1 MDNKG
6 NCWWHF
12 RFYLHHYIINWFAK
26 FYDPKANEWEME
38 GWWEETSLQAWFDIG
53 RLRKEVDKGT
63 TLLSSFR
70 LVDFQDDKTD
80 LPKLNERFDSGFV
93 IRCRIWKFPLGLFSC
108 FCVAIES
115 NRDKG
120 WLNEPEWQTLIEI
133 VKPES
138 TIMHFWWTL
147 HFLYVH
153 NANIHSV

>member
-1 MDNKG
+1 MLTHLWRVCDSSTSWINNKG

-38 GWWEETSLQAWFDIG
+38 GWREETSLQAWFDIG

-80 LPKLNERFDSGFV
+80 LPKLNERFGFRDSLPHMEIPTRTIFMLL
-93 IRCRIWKFPLGLFSC
+93 CRYREQSRQRL
-108 FCVAIES
+108 V
-115 NRDKG
+115 
-120 WLNEPEWQTLIEI
+120 EWT
-133 VKPES
+133 
-138 TIMHFWWTL
+138 WT
-147 HFLYVH
+147 
-153 NANIHSV
+153 ANIDRNS